1 MATWTAPAD
10 VLASWIG
17 EDAPDSVEEQAV
29 IEVWLGRAERF
40 LRREVSDLQ
49 ERIDAG
55 EVDLLETAKD
65 VVVSMVI
72 RLFRNPDG
80 ARTRQETAGSYSG
93 MVSYA
98 GETPGQLYI
107 EARELAS
114 LTMGTRGTAKVNSFT
129 MIPPGSYFHPSNW
142 PTT

>member
-1 MATWTAPAD
+1 MATWTQPAD

-17 EDAPDSVEEQAV
+17 EDAPEDTAKLD
-29 IEVWLGRAERF
+29 VWLGRAERL

-55 EVDLLETAKD
+55 EVDLLDTVKD
-65 VVVSMVI
+65 VVVAMVI

-98 GETPGQLYI
+98 GDTPGALMV
-107 EARELAS
+107 EPHELAS
-114 LTMGTRGTAKVNSFT
+114 LTRGTRGTAKVNSFT
-129 MIPPGSYFHPSNW
+129 MIPPDSPFHPSKW
-142 PTT
+142 TTP